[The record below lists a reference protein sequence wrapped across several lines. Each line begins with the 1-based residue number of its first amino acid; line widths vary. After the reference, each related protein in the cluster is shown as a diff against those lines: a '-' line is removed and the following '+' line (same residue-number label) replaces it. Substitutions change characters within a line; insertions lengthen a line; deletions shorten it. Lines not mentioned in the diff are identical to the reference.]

1 MNIRK
6 ANCVHSYYPQDKNEK
21 KGKAE
26 VLKLN
31 RRGLILDSG
40 LHSVSNTED
49 GERKVGGN
57 NCPDEVAGIAI
68 DVAVVTNGGAAAV
81 HD

>member
-1 MNIRK
+1 MGMHNEARRK

-31 RRGLILDSG
+31 R

>member
-1 MNIRK
+1 MK
-6 ANCVHSYYPQDKNEK
+6 TYQMCW
-21 KGKAE
+21 
-26 VLKLN
+26 
-31 RRGLILDSG
+31 